1 MASPR
6 YQHADQLDPEEQVI
20 LDLVRLGLAG
30 DGPSIKQLGRK
41 LLRRRNGQTHTEAFR
56 ENLGRMLL
64 MEPDTSA
71 LRGVA
76 SPPMPIEPESK
87 LPLAF
92 VDTDPTTDEP
102 VLDPSASAAIQSLL
116 AERRAV
122 IRLLDAGLEPPK
134 SLLLSGPPGV
144 GKSMTARY
152 LASELDL
159 PLLTVELAALMS
171 SFLGKTGQNLRQL
184 LDHARQSPC
193 VLLLDE
199 FDAVA
204 KRRDDETDIGE
215 LKRLVN
221 VLLLELERWPHTG
234 LLIAATNHPQLLD
247 PAVGRRFDIRLDLR
261 LPDSTARVAILR
273 SACNRAGLAPG
284 DTHLPAIALALD
296 GASAADLTQ
305 LVAQAARRAVVNDT
319 PHDQALVDLAFDA
332 LRDGAADNVDA
343 RAAFCATAIDVLGM
357 SHREV
362 AKLLGITHPTVAKLA
377 ARWRDEQ
384 TSSPSERSAA

>member
-1 MASPR
+1 MATSR
-6 YQHADQLDPEEQVI
+6 YQHSDQLQSEEQVI

-41 LLRRRNGQTHTEAFR
+41 LLRRRKDADHTEAFR

-71 LRGVA
+71 LRQVA
-76 SPPMPIEPESK
+76 PPMPIEPESK

-92 VDTDPTTDEP
+92 VDDAPTTERP
-102 VLDPSASAAIQSLL
+102 VLDASAASTLKSLL
-116 AERRAV
+116 AERHAAT
-122 IRLLDAGLEPPK
+122 RLLDAGLEPPK
-134 SLLLSGPPGV
+134 TLLLSGPPGV

-152 LASELDL
+152 LASELGL

-234 LLIAATNHPQLLD
+234 LLVAATNHPQLLD

-261 LPDSTARVAILR
+261 LPDQTARVQILR
-273 SACNRAGLAPG
+273 DACDRAGLG
-284 DTHLPAIALALD
+284 LDDVLLPAVALALD
-296 GASAADLTQ
+296 GASGADLTQ
-305 LVAQAARRAVVNDT
+305 VVARAARGAIVNET
-319 PHDQALVDLAFDA
+319 PHEQALAELALDS
-332 LRDGAADNVDA
+332 LRNGSADTVEA

-357 SHREV
+357 SQREI
-362 AKLLGITHPTVAKLA
+362 AKVLGITHPTVAKLA
-377 ARWRDEQ
+377 AGWRSD
-384 TSSPSERSAA
+384 SVSAASERPAA

>member
-1 MASPR
+1 MGTSP
-6 YQHADQLDPEEQVI
+6 YQHANQLDPEEKVI

-41 LLRRRNGQTHTEAFR
+41 LLGRRKGPSHSEAFR

-64 MEPDTSA
+64 AEPDSSA

-76 SPPMPIEPESK
+76 APPMPIESESK
-87 LPLAF
+87 IPLAF
-92 VDTDPTTDEP
+92 VEKSPETQRP
-102 VLDPSASAAIQSLL
+102 VLDSDSAAALSALL
-116 AERRAV
+116 AERNAV
-122 IRLLDAGLEPPK
+122 TRLLDAGLEPTK
-134 SLLLSGPPGV
+134 TVLIAGPPGV

-152 LASELDL
+152 LAFELGL

-221 VLLLELERWPHTG
+221 VLLLELERWPYTG
-234 LLIAATNHPQLLD
+234 LLVAATNHPQLLD
-247 PAVGRRFDIRLDLR
+247 PAVGRRFDMRLDLR
-261 LPDSTARVAILR
+261 LPDYAARFQILR
-273 SACNRAGLAPG
+273 TSAERSGLKIDDDLLSAV
-284 DTHLPAIALALD
+284 ALALEGKS
-296 GASAADLTQ
+296 GAGVAQ
-305 LVAQAARRAVVNDT
+305 VVAQAARGAVVNDT
-319 PHDQALVDLAFDA
+319 PHDRGLADLAFA
-332 LRDGAADNVDA
+332 SIRDGSVDAPEA
-343 RAAFCATAIDVLGM
+343 RAAFCAAAVDVLGM
-357 SHREV
+357 SQREV
-362 AKLLGITHPTVAKLA
+362 AKILGVSHPTVAKLA
-377 ARWRDEQ
+377 ADWRRED
-384 TSSPSERSAA
+384 SRERLVV